1 LDFWGYIAE
10 VKNKV
15 SDKMQENV
23 KKESKNWD
31 VKHGDY
37 QRDSEY
43 DKLYLHNR
51 KVERTKKSALVISA
65 GILLTVIFY
74 FILKAASSI

>member
-1 LDFWGYIAE
+1 MREI
-10 VKNKV
+10 
-15 SDKMQENV
+15 V
-23 KKESKNWD
+23 KKELNNWD

-51 KVERTKKSALVISA
+51 KVEKTKKSAIIISA